1 MPTRGERIFVDVRA
15 LDAIER
21 EPKLIQRLLH
31 RSAHGH
37 LLWFA
42 HCITFDRQRS
52 NFHMFFVDAHMQSPV
67 ANIFRLA
74 VKTIMLG
81 EPIDDASHALVGGSF
96 ETESLTSIQLQP
108 TTLEH
113 QQFAPIEKRLGL
125 WSRLNPIELFF
136 APATGFGESNEKLLM
151 AIGSGDLPCPLLDD
165 VLDPHLFQLGIVR
178 TARQHR
184 RDRFWKRFGEKQI
197 KLSDKTLERITI
209 KLAIFDHGDN

>member
-31 RSAHGH
+31 RSAHGL

-42 HCITFDRQRS
+42 HCITLDSQRS
-52 NFHMFFVDAHMQSPV
+52 NFHMFFVDAHMQCPV

-108 TTLEH
+108 TALEH
-113 QQFAPIEKRLGL
+113 QQFAPIEKGLGL
-125 WSRLNPIELFF
+125 WRRLNPIQLFF
-136 APATGFGESNEKLLM
+136 APAASFGETNEKLLM
-151 AIGSGDLPCPLLDD
+151 AIGSSDLPCSLLDD
-165 VLDPHLFQLGIVR
+165 VLNPHLLQLAIVR

-184 RDRFWKRFGEKQI
+184 RDRLRKTFSEEQI
-197 KLSDKTLERITI
+197 QLSDK
-209 KLAIFDHGDN
+209 